1 MVGNLPAYTHAAR
14 DPGRFFF
21 AYPANGQLPVSNI
34 QFQPFYCASQQE
46 KSLAL
51 E

>member
-14 DPGRFFF
+14 DPGRFFRL
-21 AYPANGQLPVSNI
+21 PGDGQLPVSNI
-34 QFQPFYCASQQE
+34 QFQPYYCAPQQE

>member
-21 AYPANGQLPVSNI
+21 ACRAIGQLPVSNI
-34 QFQPFYCASQQE
+34 QSQPFYCATQQE
-46 KSLAL
+46 NSLAL